1 MRRAAVLVSAGL
13 PRCWR
18 RAASAQNDRPR
29 NLILFVP
36 DGLRGRIVTPQ
47 TAPTMAEVR
56 DKGVNFKNSHS
67 LFPTFTTANA
77 SAMATGHHLG
87 DTGDFSNTIYTGYPV
102 EAAGGTVTPFLE
114 SDPVLRDVDE
124 HFGGDYLNEETVLK
138 MARAKGYS
146 TAAMGKLGPTL
157 IFDHTDKI
165 GADGLHSIVIDDATG
180 SKNGVPLSQEM
191 QAALTKAGLPLV
203 TPSRGE
209 SAKAG
214 DAKTPGTLVPNTA
227 QQAYFADVATK
238 VVLPMFKARNK
249 PFVLVFWSRD
259 PDGSQHNNGDSL
271 NTVTPGINGPTSI
284 AGIHNADDNLAQLR
298 KALDDLGLA
307 ASTNIIISSDHGFS
321 TISKESKSSPAAKAS
336 YDDTPKDFL
345 PMGFLAIDLAKA
357 LDLPLFDPNDKN
369 ARVADNAHPKAGNG
383 LLGNDPDKPDL
394 VVANNGGSDLIYLP
408 NKDKKL
414 AARTI
419 KALLE
424 QDYVS
429 GLFVDDK
436 LGRFPG
442 TLEMSQLGLKGKAVT
457 PTPSIVV
464 NFRSYTT
471 GCDEPTNC
479 SVEVADTVLRQ
490 GQGMHGSFGRGDT
503 MNFTAAI
510 GPDFKAGYVDP
521 LPVSNADVGMTIAQ
535 LMGLHT
541 AAAGGLIG
549 RVMSEALPNG
559 IIPKA
564 ADGNDHLQA
573 GSQRTADDREVPARA
588 VATLFRCGGISGANG
603 RPRSRR
609 RQTKNGGEITPPSQ
623 LCRFPGD
630 GYIPMSNTFGRCASG
645 NAAAPTM
652 VATILI
658 RVRLLRCLPRIW
670 LAIHSSISVSTSTAR
685 SAPSF
690 RSRCPATAQ
699 RCAAAPA
706 SRTRRPRDAR
716 LPWPTGRRN
725 VRRRCAR
732 RRHR

>member
-1 MRRAAVLVSAGL
+1 MPENCISGEIIMRRSFMVLSVGLTLFSAS
-13 PRCWR
+13 
-18 RAASAQNDRPR
+18 AASAQSNTPR

-47 TAPTMAEVR
+47 TAPTMADIR

-77 SAMATGHHLG
+77 SAMATGHYLG
-87 DTGDFSNTIYTGYPV
+87 DTGDFSNTIYTGFSSAP
-102 EAAGGTVTPFLE
+102 AGDTVVPFLE
-114 SDPVLRDVDE
+114 NDAVLHDADQ

-146 TAAMGKLGPTL
+146 TAAIGKLGPTL

-180 SKNGVPLSQEM
+180 SKTGVPLSPEM
-191 QAALTKAGLPLV
+191 QAALTKANLPLA
-203 TPSRGE
+203 TPSRGDNG
-209 SAKAG
+209 KVG
-214 DAKTPGTLVPNTA
+214 DAKTPGTLLPNTL
-227 QQAYFADVATK
+227 QQAYFADAAAK

-271 NTVTPGINGPTSI
+271 NTVTPGINGPTSL
-284 AGIHNADDNLAQLR
+284 AGIKNADDNLAQLR
-298 KALDDLGLA
+298 KALDDLGLS

-321 TISKESKSSPAAKAS
+321 TISKESKTSPAAKVS

-357 LDLPLFDPNDKN
+357 LDLPMFDPNDKN
-369 ARVADNAHPKAGNG
+369 TRLADTAHPKAGNG
-383 LLGNDPDKPDL
+383 VLGNDPTKPDL
-394 VVANNGGSDLIYLP
+394 VVATNGGSDLIYLP
-408 NKDKKL
+408 NRDKKL
-414 AARTI
+414 AERTV
-419 KALLE
+419 KALLD

-429 GLFVDDK
+429 GIFVDDK
-436 LGRFPG
+436 LGHFPG
-442 TLEMSQLGLKGKAVT
+442 TLEMSQLNLKGKAVT

-510 GPDFKAGYVDP
+510 GPDFKTGYVDP

-535 LMGLHT
+535 LMGLRPIG
-541 AAAGGLIG
+541 AGGLTG

-564 ADGNDHLQA
+564 ADGTIV
-573 GSQRTADDREVPARA
+573 SKPA
-588 VATLFRCGGISGANG
+588 ANG
-603 RPRSRR
+603 L
-609 RQTKNGGEITPPSQ
+609 QTVVKYQRVLTLRYFDVAG
-623 LCRFPGD
+623 FPGRTVGLD
-630 GYIPMSNTFGRCASG
+630 AEAGKQK
-645 NAAAPTM
+645 
-652 VATILI
+652 
-658 RVRLLRCLPRIW
+658 
-670 LAIHSSISVSTSTAR
+670 TA
-685 SAPSF
+685 
-690 RSRCPATAQ
+690 
-699 RCAAAPA
+699 
-706 SRTRRPRDAR
+706 
-716 LPWPTGRRN
+716 GK
-725 VRRRCAR
+725 
-732 RRHR
+732 

>member
-1 MRRAAVLVSAGL
+1 MRRSLMVLSAGL
-13 PRCWR
+13 VLFS
-18 RAASAQNDRPR
+18 AGTALAQNNTPR

-47 TAPTMAEVR
+47 TAPAMAEIR

-77 SAMATGHHLG
+77 SAMATGHYLG
-87 DTGDFSNTIYTGYPV
+87 DTGDFSNTIYTGFSSAP
-102 EAAGGTVTPFLE
+102 AGDTVVPFLE
-114 SDPVLRDVDE
+114 NDAVLHDADE

-146 TAAMGKLGPTL
+146 TAALGKLGPTL

-180 SKNGVPLSQEM
+180 SKTGVPLSPEM
-191 QAALTKAGLPLV
+191 QAALTKATLPLA
-203 TPSRGE
+203 TPSRGDNG
-209 SAKAG
+209 KVG

-271 NTVTPGINGPTSI
+271 NTVTPGINGPTSL
-284 AGIHNADDNLAQLR
+284 AGIKNADDNLAQLR

-307 ASTNIIISSDHGFS
+307 ASTNIVISSDHGFS
-321 TISKESKSSPAAKAS
+321 TISKESKTSPSAKVS

-357 LDLPLFDPNDKN
+357 LNLPLFDPNDKN
-369 ARVADNAHPKAGNG
+369 APVADSAHPKAGNG
-383 LLGNDPDKPDL
+383 VLGNDPAKPDL
-394 VVANNGGSDLIYLP
+394 VVATNGGSDLIYLP
-408 NKDKKL
+408 NRDKKL
-414 AARTI
+414 AERTV

-429 GLFVDDK
+429 GIFVDDK

-442 TLEMSQLGLKGKAVT
+442 TLEMSQLNLKGKAVT
-457 PTPSIVV
+457 PNPSIVV

-479 SVEVADTVLRQ
+479 SVEVSDTVLRQ

-521 LPVSNADVGMTIAQ
+521 LPVSNADIGMTVAQ
-535 LMGLHT
+535 LLGLR
-541 AAAGGLIG
+541 AAANGGLTG
-549 RVMSEALPNG
+549 RVISEALPNG

-564 ADGNDHLQA
+564 ADGTIASKPAPNGLQTVVKFQRVL
-573 GSQRTADDREVPARA
+573 SQRYFD
-588 VATLFRCGGISGANG
+588 VAG
-603 RPRSRR
+603 
-609 RQTKNGGEITPPSQ
+609 
-623 LCRFPGD
+623 FPGRTVGLD
-630 GYIPMSNTFGRCASG
+630 AEAGKQK
-645 NAAAPTM
+645 
-652 VATILI
+652 
-658 RVRLLRCLPRIW
+658 
-670 LAIHSSISVSTSTAR
+670 TA
-685 SAPSF
+685 
-690 RSRCPATAQ
+690 
-699 RCAAAPA
+699 
-706 SRTRRPRDAR
+706 
-716 LPWPTGRRN
+716 GK
-725 VRRRCAR
+725 
-732 RRHR
+732 